1 MTLKDEL
8 DKQRAATVQK
18 IPQETLSV
26 MVGATH
32 ELIASGI
39 AEQSAKEGSAAPDF
53 ALPNAQGEPV
63 ASEALWG
70 DGPAVVSFYRGG
82 WCPYCNIELKA
93 LQDRLPE
100 IEALGA
106 RLVAISPETPDNA
119 LTTQEKNEIG
129 FEVLSD
135 DGNKVASA
143 FGLTFRLPDAVNDL
157 YKGFGIDLETSNGEG
172 SQTLPVPATFVIG
185 KGGTVL
191 EAFVDADH
199 TTRTLSVELKRRL
212 SDQWSMKL
220 EAIVLMDVDEEDII
234 YDTRRD
240 SFVALNVTY
249 NF

>member
-1 MTLKDEL
+1 MPSRAPK
-8 DKQRAATVQK
+8 RAAPPRISRCPT
-18 IPQETLSV
+18 PR
-26 MVGATH
+26 
-32 ELIASGI
+32 ASRSPPRCCG
-39 AEQSAKEGSAAPDF
+39 GT
-53 ALPNAQGEPV
+53 
-63 ASEALWG
+63 
-70 DGPAVVSFYRGG
+70 GPSWLSFYRGG

-185 KGGTVL
+185 KGGKVL
-191 EAFVDADH
+191 KAIVDADY
-199 TTRTLSVELKRRL
+199 TTRAEPDEVIAALK
-212 SDQWSMKL
+212 D
-220 EAIVLMDVDEEDII
+220 ADE
-234 YDTRRD
+234 
-240 SFVALNVTY
+240 
-249 NF
+249 